1 MGDMFTYNGTHKEEN
16 SLSETLRRN
25 LNMEMK
31 DLLDEYGCMTFSDDV
46 MKERIPKSTYKAFHE
61 ALDNGEALPKEVA
74 TVIANAMKIWAIE
87 HGATHF
93 THWFTPMTG
102 LTAEKHD
109 AFLEP
114 THDGS
119 AVLEFSGKTL
129 RKGEPDASS
138 FPSGGLRATFEA
150 RGYTAWDCTSP
161 AFVKDG
167 SLYIPTL
174 FCSYTG
180 EALDKKTPLL
190 RSVDAL
196 SKSSV
201 RLLKKL
207 GLEDVTSVSA
217 SVGAEQ
223 EYFLVAD
230 EYYQK
235 RMDLRLTGRTLY
247 GSMAPKGQELEDHY
261 FGSIKRKVG
270 AFMKDLDRELWKYGI
285 PSKTKHNEV
294 APAQHEVACVYAK
307 VNITTDNNH
316 LLMQIAQDIAKKHG
330 LRCLL
335 HEKPFDGVN
344 GSGKHNN
351 WSVTTN
357 TGVNLF
363 NPGPNP
369 IENLPFLAT
378 LAATIKGVDEY
389 AELLRMSAASAG
401 NDHRLGANEAPPAI
415 ISIFL
420 GEELDDL
427 VDTIVNGT
435 ALSDNTKE
443 RFKTGVAVVPDF
455 SKDTTDRNRT
465 SPFAFTGNKFEF
477 RAVGSAQSVAGP
489 NTVLNTIL
497 AEEFD
502 QISDAIDAGEKP
514 MDIIKRFL
522 SEHKRIIFNGDG
534 YSKEWEEEAARRGLP
549 NNKNTV
555 DAADCLLDEKN
566 VELYSKHGV
575 YTKVE
580 LDSRYEIMLENYSN
594 TLQVEGL
601 TALKMAKNEI
611 YPAVVKY
618 IGKVAKDAK
627 DLAEL
632 GVDNS
637 FLKANLEELTT
648 LATKMNAQMAT
659 LEEKINTVRS
669 ADLDVKETAVF
680 WRDEV
685 LTAMADLR
693 ATADKLE
700 TLVDEKDWP
709 MPNYVDLMF
718 GI

>member
-1 MGDMFTYNGTHKEEN
+1 
-16 SLSETLRRN
+16 
-25 LNMEMK
+25 MEMK
-31 DLLDEYGCMTFSDDV
+31 DLLDEYGCLTFSDDI

-61 ALDNGEALPKEVA
+61 AMDRGEPLPKEAA

-114 THDGS
+114 TQNGG

-150 RGYTAWDCTSP
+150 RGYTAWDVTSP

-190 RSVDAL
+190 RSCDAL
-196 SKSSV
+196 SHSACKLMPLLGVEGVKS
-201 RLLKKL
+201 
-207 GLEDVTSVSA
+207 VTA

-230 EYYQK
+230 EYWQK

-247 GSMAPKGQELEDHY
+247 GANAPKGQELEDHY

-294 APAQHEVACVYAK
+294 APAQHEVACVYSR

-316 LLMQIAQDIAKKHG
+316 LLMQLAQDIAKKHG

-335 HEKPFDGVN
+335 HEKPFEGVN

-351 WSVTTN
+351 WSVMTN
-357 TGVNLF
+357 TGINLF
-363 NPGPNP
+363 NPGKNP

-378 LAATIKGVDEY
+378 LACTVKGVDEY

-415 ISIFL
+415 ISMFL
-420 GEELDDL
+420 GEELNNL
-427 VDTIVNGT
+427 VDSIINDGELNEV
-435 ALSDNTKE
+435 TKE
-443 RFKTGVAVVPDF
+443 RFRTGVAVVPTF

-489 NTVLNTIL
+489 NTILNTVL

-502 QISDAIDAGEKP
+502 QMAEEILGGKEP
-514 MDIIKRFL
+514 MEVIREYLTD
-522 SEHKRIIFNGDG
+522 HQRIIFNGDG
-534 YSKEWEEEAARRGLP
+534 YSAEWEKEAERRGLP
-549 NNKNTV
+549 NNKTTIE
-555 DAADCLLDEKN
+555 AAQCLKSEKAIELFTKHDVYNDVELKSRYDILLDGYCKTLR
-566 VELYSKHGV
+566 VEA
-575 YTKVE
+575 
-580 LDSRYEIMLENYSN
+580 
-594 TLQVEGL
+594 L
-601 TALKMAKNEI
+601 TALKMAKTEI
-611 YPAVVKY
+611 YPAVVKF
-618 IGKVAKDAK
+618 IGTVAKDAK
-627 DLAEL
+627 DLQDLAVDNTFMKENLAEL
-632 GVDNS
+632 S
-637 FLKANLEELTT
+637 S
-648 LATKMNAQMAT
+648 LATKMKAEMAVLEKAIEDADNNDGDVHEQALCWRDSVLASMNKLRETADT
-659 LEEKINTVRS
+659 LET
-669 ADLDVKETAVF
+669 
-680 WRDEV
+680 
-685 LTAMADLR
+685 M
-693 ATADKLE
+693 
-700 TLVDEKDWP
+700 VDQNDWP
-709 MPNYVDLMF
+709 IPSYVDLLF

>member
-1 MGDMFTYNGTHKEEN
+1 
-16 SLSETLRRN
+16 
-25 LNMEMK
+25 MEMK

-648 LATKMNAQMAT
+648 LAAKMNDQMAT